1 MSYLSSQNSING
13 PFETLFSNL
22 TVPSGLVC
30 KQYKEETHEMCST
43 NVCDTLVVPLKLFD
57 SILEKV
63 IIDENTV
70 ISKTEPIKLL
80 KTPSKKSSA
89 N

>member
-1 MSYLSSQNSING
+1 MEDILMETM
-13 PFETLFSNL
+13 FELPN
-22 TVPSGLVC
+22 
-30 KQYKEETHEMCST
+30 K
-43 NVCDTLVVPLKLFD
+43 D
-57 SILEKV
+57 LEKV